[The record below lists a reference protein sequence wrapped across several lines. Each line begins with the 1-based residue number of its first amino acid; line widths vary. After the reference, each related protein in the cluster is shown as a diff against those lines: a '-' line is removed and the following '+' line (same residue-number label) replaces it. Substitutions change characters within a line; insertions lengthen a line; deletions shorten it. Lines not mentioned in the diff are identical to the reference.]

1 MMENKTIL
9 PAVVANCRLSPT
21 YEHEP
26 LWIITMLVVSAIS
39 TLTAMIVRK
48 RRARASARPKLLPRA
63 PIPSPPSLAV
73 GGRGRGGGGGD
84 DINRTVCNDDVD
96 NRTK

>member
-1 MMENKTIL
+1 MMENNTML

-48 RRARASARPKLLPRA
+48 RRARASAHPRA
-63 PIPSPPSLAV
+63 PLPLPPQPRH
-73 GGRGRGGGGGD
+73 GREREEEEEM
-84 DINRTVCNDDVD
+84 V
-96 NRTK
+96 